1 MMKWKLRELKCLRA
15 FKCPCWDSNPD
26 CLIPKLALLTP
37 KSVSKQKMHAACCSV
52 VKSCPTLCDP
62 MDCSMSGLSVPHH
75 LPEFAQVHVHWISDV
90 IQPSHPLLP
99 SSSSTFSLS
108 QHQGLFQW
116 VSCSHQVS
124 KVLELELQ
132 HQSVQWIQGWFP
144 LGLTGLISLQSK
156 DSQESSPTPQF
167 KSINSLAF
175 SFQLV
180 EVQG

>member
-116 VSCSHQVS
+116 VSCSHQVA
-124 KVLELELQ
+124 KVLELPKRKVKARSAHVCVSLVFVCICAVCE
-132 HQSVQWIQGWFP
+132 SVYG
-144 LGLTGLISLQSK
+144 TR
-156 DSQESSPTPQF
+156 
-167 KSINSLAF
+167 N
-175 SFQLV
+175 
-180 EVQG
+180 